1 MEAEVMIVE
10 TLPAYYTVLF
20 NAVTDALEALEQQEF
35 SRART
40 LLIQGQRAA
49 EDKYLDTEESASE

>member
-20 NAVTDALEALEQQEF
+20 NAMTDALEALEQRDF
-35 SRART
+35 IRARE
-40 LLIQGQRAA
+40 LLMQGQQAA
-49 EDKYLDTEESASE
+49 EDKYLEAEESASE